1 MLCGGIFSDSAD
13 KFVGCTVIRQVILCD
28 VCGIQHGLCGQKCQ
42 GLHEFIILGGI
53 KFHASCGLACLQRF
67 LQLQEN
73 IQFSL
78 QRFILLCELYGFGNA
93 AFQNF
98 DIGENQFQIDGF
110 NITDGVDGAVHM
122 DNVCVLKAADNMT
135 DSIHLADMA
144 EEFIAK
150 ALALGCTAYQ
160 TCNID
165 KFDYRG
171 CCFCGIIH
179 FCQPCQTFIGDGNH
193 THVGVD
199 GAEGVIGCLCLA
211 QCHRIK

>member
-1 MLCGGIFSDSAD
+1 
-13 KFVGCTVIRQVILCD
+13 
-28 VCGIQHGLCGQKCQ
+28 
-42 GLHEFIILGGI
+42 
-53 KFHASCGLACLQRF
+53 
-67 LQLQEN
+67 
-73 IQFSL
+73 
-78 QRFILLCELYGFGNA
+78 
-93 AFQNF
+93 
-98 DIGENQFQIDGF
+98 
-110 NITDGVDGAVHM
+110 M

-135 DSIHLADMA
+135 DGIHLADMA

-150 ALALGCTAYQ
+150 ALALGCTAHQ
-160 TCNID
+160 TCDID

-193 THVGVD
+193 AHVGVD